1 MDIAQT
7 DFDKLRRTNIALA
20 VLHAGQA
27 VVMIAKSGTL
37 SLPVTGAFGT
47 GPPGRPERPVVLETL
62 FTYRLGWGV
71 ALFLILSA
79 VFHALVAS
87 GWGFARYQR
96 ELSAERNRFR
106 WVEYSLSSSL
116 MIVLVAGITGMTD
129 GAALIAI
136 FGVNV
141 SMILFGWLM
150 ELMSPRGKSVKW
162 TPFVFGCI
170 AGVVPWLAVLV
181 YLVGAGN
188 GVPKFVY
195 GIYVSIFF
203 FFNCFA
209 LVQYKQYRAQG
220 KWVDYLR
227 GERIYMVLS
236 LVAKSLLAW
245 QIFANVLI

>member
-1 MDIAQT
+1 MPISAIEFT
-7 DFDKLRRTNIALA
+7 KLRRTNIALA

-27 VVMIAKSGTL
+27 IAMIALSKSR
-37 SLPVTGAFGT
+37 SLPVTGAFST

-62 FTYRLGWGV
+62 FSYRLGWGV
-71 ALFLILSA
+71 ALFMILSA
-79 VFHALVAS
+79 VFHAIVAS

-96 ELSAERNRFR
+96 ELAAERNRFR
-106 WVEYSLSSSL
+106 WVEYALSSSV
-116 MIVLVAGITGMTD
+116 MIVLIAGITGMTD
-129 GAALIAI
+129 VAALIAL
-136 FGVNV
+136 FGLNA

-150 ELMSPRGKSVKW
+150 EITSPRGANARW
-162 TPFVFGCI
+162 TPFIFGCI

-181 YLVGAGN
+181 YLIGAGN

-209 LVQYKQYRAQG
+209 LVQFKQYRARG
-220 KWVDYLR
+220 KWSSYLR
-227 GERIYMVLS
+227 GERVYMVLS

-245 QIFANVLI
+245 QIFVNVLI

>member
-1 MDIAQT
+1 
-7 DFDKLRRTNIALA
+7 
-20 VLHAGQA
+20 
-27 VVMIAKSGTL
+27 
-37 SLPVTGAFGT
+37 
-47 GPPGRPERPVVLETL
+47 
-62 FTYRLGWGV
+62 
-71 ALFLILSA
+71 
-79 VFHALVAS
+79 
-87 GWGFARYQR
+87 
-96 ELSAERNRFR
+96 
-106 WVEYSLSSSL
+106 

-150 ELMSPRGKSVKW
+150 ELTSPRGKSVKW